1 MDTIDGYYFVCKLC
15 GEHHEVPEEV
25 APYWDNQTQ
34 RNVLVGE
41 VSLPCPQKSGTAQY
55 SYGDFQAYRLRA
67 EQQEDAFACQDPDC
81 SRYYSPWRCYFF
93 AKVGEY
99 PDFGVPSKK
108 PQCRHESETMYMF
121 LTWKDGMLLW
131 ACPVKG
137 CGKAEPFKP

>member
-1 MDTIDGYYFVCKLC
+1 MQISSALCDIHQSLLLLHNTKATIIFRDG
-15 GEHHEVPEEV
+15 
-25 APYWDNQTQ
+25 
-34 RNVLVGE
+34 
-41 VSLPCPQKSGTAQY
+41 
-55 SYGDFQAYRLRA
+55 RA

-81 SRYYSPWRCYFF
+81 SRYYSPWRGYFF

-137 CGKAEPFKP
+137 CGKAEPFKPPADVM